1 MSARDEILLLFSTT
15 NSFYRAKHSGILNI
29 LRGVPND
36 VTVKVLIQVVNRLQQ
51 DTIQEELKECRGKIQ
66 VQYIAKPLQKKIVTI
81 VVDQTTSVAIEIK
94 DDAKKT
100 FEEASGTAIYSNS
113 EMTVS
118 SCKSI
123 FETLWI
129 QSDLDKQ
136 SKQNEHIFKCSKDSS
151 SRKNLIPVVGRQK
164 IK

>member
-1 MSARDEILLLFSTT
+1 
-15 NSFYRAKHSGILNI
+15 
-29 LRGVPND
+29 
-36 VTVKVLIQVVNRLQQ
+36 VLIQVVNRLQQ
-51 DTIQEELKECRGKIQ
+51 DTIQDELKECRGKIQ

-94 DDAKKT
+94 DDAKKTFEEAT